1 MTGLFGSLGTATR
14 GMTANQAALQTS
26 SHNIANTN
34 TDGYSRQRVNLQA
47 EASYHLAGVGSIG
60 MGVKVG
66 SVERI
71 VDDFV
76 IGQVRNANST
86 YTYYEQKADIL
97 GQLESLMN
105 EPSDNGLSK
114 QLATMFDS
122 WTALANNPELD
133 TSKTL
138 VLENSSTFA
147 DTINQMGKQMTQ
159 LQSDTLDTI
168 EKSALD
174 FNEKVKQLQSLNE
187 QIYGLTT
194 SGETPND
201 LLDRRDSLLKDLSGL
216 AGIETKTDQYGRG
229 FVSMSGQ
236 TILSAE
242 ERNTL
247 SVVVGQSDT
256 GALVS
261 KDGNAL
267 NPAETITGS
276 YPAGTVLLTKTT
288 DNGDTAYTELPIKEG
303 AIGGLQASSS
313 EIGSRLTELNNFTT
327 TIAQAMNMVF
337 TGGASRTSG
346 LFEIGQDDTGTATT
360 IRVSQALLDN
370 PSLVTGG
377 TSNAAGDGS
386 RAAAMAKLSS
396 AKLDFPLSEKTIASF
411 DSETLTFANAA
422 SGMSVSSYF
431 NSIVTKNGIS
441 KQQADNTV
449 SAQLSLL
456 NQIEYK
462 NQSVSG
468 VSLNEEMSDVI
479 RFQQGFQANARIL
492 SVVSEMLDTLI
503 NRTGV

>member
-168 EKSALD
+168 GKSALD

-276 YPAGTVLLTKTT
+276 YPAGTILLTKTT

-303 AIGGLQASSS
+303 AIGGLQASSG
-313 EIGSRLTELNNFTT
+313 EIGSRLTELNNFKKKK
-327 TIAQAMNMVF
+327 AMNMVF
-337 TGGASRTSG
+337 TSGASRTSG

-370 PSLVTGG
+370 PSLVAGG

-411 DSETLTFANAA
+411 DPETLTFANAA

-456 NQIEYK
+456 NQLEYK

>member
-114 QLATMFDS
+114 QLATVFDS

-276 YPAGTVLLTKTT
+276 YPAGTILLTKTT

-303 AIGGLQASSS
+303 AIGGLQASSG

-337 TGGASRTSG
+337 TSGASR
-346 LFEIGQDDTGTATT
+346 DTGTATT

-370 PSLVTGG
+370 PSLVAGG

-411 DSETLTFANAA
+411 DPETLTFANAA

-456 NQIEYK
+456 NQLEYK

>member
-1 MTGLFGSLGTATR
+1 
-14 GMTANQAALQTS
+14 
-26 SHNIANTN
+26 
-34 TDGYSRQRVNLQA
+34 
-47 EASYHLAGVGSIG
+47 
-60 MGVKVG
+60 
-66 SVERI
+66 
-71 VDDFV
+71 
-76 IGQVRNANST
+76 
-86 YTYYEQKADIL
+86 
-97 GQLESLMN
+97 
-105 EPSDNGLSK
+105 
-114 QLATMFDS
+114 
-122 WTALANNPELD
+122 
-133 TSKTL
+133 
-138 VLENSSTFA
+138 
-147 DTINQMGKQMTQ
+147 
-159 LQSDTLDTI
+159 
-168 EKSALD
+168 
-174 FNEKVKQLQSLNE
+174 
-187 QIYGLTT
+187 
-194 SGETPND
+194 
-201 LLDRRDSLLKDLSGL
+201 
-216 AGIETKTDQYGRG
+216 
-229 FVSMSGQ
+229 
-236 TILSAE
+236 
-242 ERNTL
+242 
-247 SVVVGQSDT
+247 VVVGQSDT

>member
-114 QLATMFDS
+114 QLATVFDS

-276 YPAGTVLLTKTT
+276 YPAGTILLTKTT

-303 AIGGLQASSS
+303 AIG
-313 EIGSRLTELNNFTT
+313 SRLTELNNFTT

-337 TGGASRTSG
+337 TSGASRTSG

-370 PSLVTGG
+370 PSLVAGG
-377 TSNAAGDGS
+377 TSNTAGDGS

-411 DSETLTFANAA
+411 DPETLTFANAA

-456 NQIEYK
+456 NQLEYK

>member
-1 MTGLFGSLGTATR
+1 
-14 GMTANQAALQTS
+14 
-26 SHNIANTN
+26 
-34 TDGYSRQRVNLQA
+34 
-47 EASYHLAGVGSIG
+47 
-60 MGVKVG
+60 
-66 SVERI
+66 
-71 VDDFV
+71 
-76 IGQVRNANST
+76 
-86 YTYYEQKADIL
+86 
-97 GQLESLMN
+97 
-105 EPSDNGLSK
+105 
-114 QLATMFDS
+114 
-122 WTALANNPELD
+122 
-133 TSKTL
+133 
-138 VLENSSTFA
+138 
-147 DTINQMGKQMTQ
+147 
-159 LQSDTLDTI
+159 
-168 EKSALD
+168 
-174 FNEKVKQLQSLNE
+174 
-187 QIYGLTT
+187 
-194 SGETPND
+194 
-201 LLDRRDSLLKDLSGL
+201 LKDLSGL

-247 SVVVGQSDT
+247 SVVAGQSET

-456 NQIEYK
+456 NQLEYK